1 MRACAGYIIS
11 IQPFLSG
18 VIKLRNLITKVAGD
32 VTIDG
37 KPNSQKVMGEKV
49 PSSYLTLATLVDEKR
64 AELEKAGSIPL
75 LRRCQFQELINESAI
90 RHPNDYLD
98 PDDVDV
104 ATEFLHNI
112 GKLDAFLY
120 YSMEYCF

>member
-1 MRACAGYIIS
+1 
-11 IQPFLSG
+11 
-18 VIKLRNLITKVAGD
+18 
-32 VTIDG
+32 
-37 KPNSQKVMGEKV
+37 MGEMV

-64 AELEKAGSIPL
+64 AELERAGSIPL
-75 LRRCQFQELINESAI
+75 LRRCQFQDLINENAT

-112 GKLDAFLY
+112 GK
-120 YSMEYCF
+120 